1 MVTSAYV
8 SHHYFSDEPAYLG
21 CFHDNLPRDLEVY
34 IPTHPATIGACV
46 DTCKW
51 QGFSVAA
58 LRNSDLCFCGNAYRK
73 ANQVPDAKCDM
84 PCYDNSFEVCGG
96 FMTFSQYWTGK
107 TKSKTCDIKK
117 ILICKFSHFVDIRQS
132 NVFYREFIVDVS
144 ILMYNAFIF
153 SFLLVILCS
162 IMKKCEK

>member
-107 TKSKTCDIKK
+107 TKSKTCAHQKN
-117 ILICKFSHFVDIRQS
+117 S
-132 NVFYREFIVDVS
+132 N
-144 ILMYNAFIF
+144 L
-153 SFLLVILCS
+153 
-162 IMKKCEK
+162 